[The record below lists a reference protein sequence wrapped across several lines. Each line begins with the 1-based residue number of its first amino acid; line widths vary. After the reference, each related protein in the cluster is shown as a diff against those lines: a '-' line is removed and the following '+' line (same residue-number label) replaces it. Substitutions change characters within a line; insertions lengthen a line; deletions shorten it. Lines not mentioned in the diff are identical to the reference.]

1 MIMMQITFQDFLA
14 WEKADKDVIKVK
26 RLYIDITGDIIA
38 GLLLSQ
44 IVYWHLPGKN
54 NFSKLRIKKQD
65 QLWLAKGR
73 NDWWEEC
80 RITARQFD
88 RALKILINKGL
99 VEKKIFKFNGTPTTH
114 IRLIPEKLM
123 EYVNSFLGNREQ
135 KQLTNEENKTDR
147 QNTENLDS
155 TGFNEMVKSTSP
167 TGKVYN
173 IDYNIDYEKE
183 KISVSQTDRQTD
195 TSNFLQS
202 KTNNQL
208 CKKINTKASNQL
220 RRKINKPSLE
230 EEIQKLG
237 ATKEQIEQ
245 ARQCVEERK
254 KAGVKIWNTERYFLA
269 VLKSLIKFE
278 KITKPPA
285 VNYNTSSKISKGGSD
300 RQTDTSNFSQSKA
313 NNQLC
318 KKINKP
324 SLEEKIQKL
333 GATPEQVEQARQ
345 RMEEYKKATGTV
357 IRHVERYFLSVLK
370 NLIEFEKITKK
381 YTQEYERDREY
392 HRKIFEALLMS

>member
-1 MIMMQITFQDFLA
+1 MQITFQDFLA

-155 TGFNEMVKSTSP
+155 TGLNEMVKSTSP

-195 TSNFLQS
+195 NHFQS
-202 KTNNQL
+202 KTT
-208 CKKINTKASNQL
+208 KKEISVSDCNTK
-220 RRKINKPSLE
+220 
-230 EEIQKLG
+230 G
-237 ATKEQIEQ
+237 
-245 ARQCVEERK
+245 
-254 KAGVKIWNTERYFLA
+254 
-269 VLKSLIKFE
+269 
-278 KITKPPA
+278 
-285 VNYNTSSKISKGGSD
+285 
-300 RQTDTSNFSQSKA
+300 
-313 NNQLC
+313 
-318 KKINKP
+318 
-324 SLEEKIQKL
+324 
-333 GATPEQVEQARQ
+333 
-345 RMEEYKKATGTV
+345 
-357 IRHVERYFLSVLK
+357 
-370 NLIEFEKITKK
+370 
-381 YTQEYERDREY
+381 
-392 HRKIFEALLMS
+392 